1 MKSEKI
7 PFMKKVKLRRRYQ
20 WLAKGAQIDLV
31 DHKFELHIWWYN
43 SDHLRTIIRTA
54 DYTCPMRNLWAFR
67 ESEQGPVTIYYFCE
81 EQKRLCLVAYECDE
95 WVIWRKYVFFRKG
108 RYWNLFKIDSLQYLY
123 LGLWKNG
130 FWCSNSNFLFRKN
143 MLVAYFLFGDEL
155 YCKIYRNKKK
165 YRLQEKFA
173 FERFDGLWDYL
184 LDCYQIPDLKQFCGC
199 RVFVEDGTFWKPKDF
214 VEQLKRVRK
223 GKNLSRE
230 GKCFVAKGV

>member
-7 PFMKKVKLRRRYQ
+7 PFIKKVKLRRRYQ
-20 WLAKGAQIDLV
+20 WLAKGAQIDLI

-43 SDHLRTIIRTA
+43 SDHLRTIIRAA

-130 FWCSNSNFLFRKN
+130 FWCSNSI
-143 MLVAYFLFGDEL
+143 YSE
-155 YCKIYRNKKK
+155 KICWLHIFCLEMNYIAKFIGIRRNIGYK
-165 YRLQEKFA
+165 
-173 FERFDGLWDYL
+173 
-184 LDCYQIPDLKQFCGC
+184 
-199 RVFVEDGTFWKPKDF
+199 
-214 VEQLKRVRK
+214 
-223 GKNLSRE
+223 KNLLLS
-230 GKCFVAKGV
+230 GLMACGIIC